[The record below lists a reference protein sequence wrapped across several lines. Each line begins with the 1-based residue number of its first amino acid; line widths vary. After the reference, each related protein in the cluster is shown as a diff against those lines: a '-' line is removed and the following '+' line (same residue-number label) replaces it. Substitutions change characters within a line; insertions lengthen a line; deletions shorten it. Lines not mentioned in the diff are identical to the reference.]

1 MAQCWEIGFELI
13 SAWFPLTSLSS
24 FLGKGRILHE
34 VITPGKRGNM
44 PGFWNVVGVQEM
56 TRVSS
61 LRVDSCLS
69 PFYITPWTSHE
80 SAMAGQ
86 QDPRVPILEA

>member
-1 MAQCWEIGFELI
+1 
-13 SAWFPLTSLSS
+13 
-24 FLGKGRILHE
+24 
-34 VITPGKRGNM
+34 M